1 MKSHSEQSMRR
12 TQINKNKKER
22 KRRRGAPTWIHRRGL
37 VELELVDEQHRFLLH
52 RCNET
57 RAKKAISRGVSE
69 TRKGLSSRRKWKG
82 TEGGRGLE
90 LLPMTLRTLE
100 IVPAPGAAA
109 SRCSDGGGAGGCQ

>member
-1 MKSHSEQSMRR
+1 MRR
-12 TQINKNKKER
+12 TQINKKQKREKKE
-22 KRRRGAPTWIHRRGL
+22 KGAPTWIHRRGL

-69 TRKGLSSRRKWKG
+69 TRKGLSRRKWKG

-90 LLPMTLRTLE
+90 SP
-100 IVPAPGAAA
+100 
-109 SRCSDGGGAGGCQ
+109 